1 MLLRCDPQ
9 APVLGMRAMSERDL
23 VHAILSTWGAHPA
36 LRIWR
41 ANTGVGWFKDGEPA
55 RKTDPG
61 AYLVRF
67 GTPGQGDISGLV
79 LPSGR
84 RLEIECKAAR
94 GVQSDDQKSFQRMIV
109 NFGGLYVLA
118 RDLEAVDRA
127 LAALGVRR

>member
-1 MLLRCDPQ
+1 M
-9 APVLGMRAMSERDL
+9 AERDL

-41 ANTGVGWFKDGEPA
+41 ANTGMGWFKDGEPA

-61 AYLVRF
+61 AYPVRF

-84 RLEIECKAAR
+84 RLEIETKFAR
-94 GVQSDDQKSFQRMIV
+94 GRQNNDQKSFQRMIE

-118 RDLEAVDRA
+118 RSLDDVDRA
-127 LAALGVRR
+127 LAEMGVRR